1 MTTAS
6 STVSKV
12 SKVSTMRKASTVSKV
27 SKVSTVRIVGAV
39 AGLAG
44 ALVLTACSGGDSKD
58 GASSSTPSASATS
71 TATADSG
78 GSGSSPSAASDG
90 LQGNWLATTDGK
102 AVALVITGKQAALF
116 TTSGNVCSG
125 TAGEEAGMQMIHLKC
140 TDGSKTRATGMIGS
154 VSKSGLAVTWSG
166 SLGKET
172 YTHAE
177 GDKWPSGLPTA
188 SLGS

>member
-1 MTTAS
+1 
-6 STVSKV
+6 
-12 SKVSTMRKASTVSKV
+12 MRKASTV

-58 GASSSTPSASATS
+58 GASSSTPSVSATSTS

-78 GSGSSPSAASDG
+78 GSGSSSPSAASDG

-102 AVALVITGKQAALF
+102 AVALVITGKQAGLF

-177 GDKWPSGLPTA
+177 GDKWPSELPTA
-188 SLGS
+188 NLGS